1 MSNDKHCDLLIDYYN
16 GHLDA
21 QQKEEFEKHLAG
33 CSDCQEELAEWETLN
48 AELVQDLEQVEPPAD
63 MEKRIL
69 TNIFDADTTTKKAE
83 TTSDEK
89 FNDKNEKLTKSSDI
103 KTNNKRPKP
112 NGFSRKLLIPLAAA
126 LLLSVIGNI
135 YLWTSQQESQTVSEA
150 LLDEGE
156 TVDLAPTS
164 DTLDMDA
171 KMAMHESS
179 SSQTVVLEAQNF
191 TSLNE
196 GEVYQVWL
204 MKDEKPY
211 RAGTLVPNENG
222 EGYTVF
228 TLDDAEN
235 VDWDAVAITVEPSP
249 QNQAPEGEILMLA
262 EF

>member
-33 CSDCQEELAEWETLN
+33 CSDCQEELAEWENLN

-89 FNDKNEKLTKSSDI
+89 FNDKNEKLTKSSYI

-112 NGFSRKLLIPLAAA
+112 NGFYKKLLIPLAAA
-126 LLLSVIGNI
+126 LLLSVIGNV
-135 YLWTSQQESQTVSEA
+135 YLWSSQQESQSLSEA
-150 LLDEGE
+150 LLNEGE
-156 TVDLAPTS
+156 AIDLAPTS
-164 DTLDMDA
+164 ETLNMDA
-171 KMAMHESS
+171 KMAMHENNG
-179 SSQTVVLEAQNF
+179 SQTVVLEAQNF
-191 TSLNE
+191 TNLKK

-204 MKDEKPY
+204 MKDEQPY
-211 RAGTLVPNENG
+211 RAGTLVPNESG

-249 QNQAPEGEILMLA
+249 QNQAPQGDILMSA

>member
-1 MSNDKHCDLLIDYYN
+1 MNNNKNCDLLIDYYN
-16 GHLDA
+16 GHLKA
-21 QQKEEFEKHLAG
+21 EEKQAFEKHLAG
-33 CSDCQEELAEWETLN
+33 CPDCREELAEWEALN
-48 AELVQDLEQVEPPAD
+48 ADLVHGFEQVEPPAE

-69 TNIFDADTTTKKAE
+69 TNIFNEDTEADETQTTKTENHTGNKNHQRG
-83 TTSDEK
+83 K
-89 FNDKNEKLTKSSDI
+89 NDK
-103 KTNNKRPKP
+103 RP

>member
-21 QQKEEFEKHLAG
+21 QQKAEFEKHLAG
-33 CSDCQEELAEWETLN
+33 CSDCQEELAEWENLN

-69 TNIFDADTTTKKAE
+69 TNIFDADAKADETQTTKTGNHTDNK
-83 TTSDEK
+83 DHQPVK
-89 FNDKNEKLTKSSDI
+89 NDK
-103 KTNNKRPKP
+103 RP
-112 NGFSRKLLIPLAAA
+112 NGFYKKLLIPLAAA
-126 LLLSVIGNI
+126 LLLSVIGNV
-135 YLWTSQQESQTVSEA
+135 YLWSSQQESQSLSEA
-150 LLDEGE
+150 LLNEGE
-156 TVDLAPTS
+156 AIDLAPTS
-164 DTLDMDA
+164 ETLNMDA
-171 KMAMHESS
+171 KMAMHENNG
-179 SSQTVVLEAQNF
+179 SQTVVLEAQNF
-191 TSLNE
+191 TNLNE

-204 MKDEKPY
+204 MKDEQPY
-211 RAGTLVPNENG
+211 RAGTLVPNESG

-249 QNQAPEGEILMLA
+249 QNQAPQGDILMSA